1 MNNAL
6 KSYKAR
12 IMIVD
17 LVMLILGV
25 GFIIW
30 QDDMLAKLILVTG
43 VLVAVAGLILVINFL
58 LDKDKTA
65 FDWTIMIIGVL
76 VLTGG
81 ILLAVFAE
89 AVVNISVFIFAGLLV
104 IYGII
109 DIATSIAVTRL
120 TGGIWWLP
128 LLLGLAASGLGI
140 GIIILKTQGT
150 DAVAIMTGIAF
161 IVAAVGGII
170 NAVQTFFGRKK
181 IMGSMPPPPPPPPEF
196 GDDLKV

>member
-17 LVMLILGV
+17 IVMLLLGV

-30 QDDMLAKLILVTG
+30 QDDMLATLILVTG

-65 FDWTIMIIGVL
+65 FDWTIMIIGVIIL
-76 VLTGG
+76 AGG
-81 ILLAVFAE
+81 ILLAIFAG

-104 IYGII
+104 VYGII
-109 DIATSIAVTRL
+109 DIFTSIAITRL
-120 TGGIWWLP
+120 TGGIWWVP
-128 LLLGLAASGLGI
+128 LLLGLAATGLGI

-181 IMGSMPPPPPPPPEF
+181 VLAAEPASTDAK
-196 GDDLKV
+196 DDLTDH

>member
-17 LVMLILGV
+17 IVMLLLGV

-30 QDDMLAKLILVTG
+30 QDDMLATLILVTG
-43 VLVAVAGLILVINFL
+43 VLVAVAGVILVINFL

-65 FDWTIMIIGVL
+65 FDWTIMIIGVIIL
-76 VLTGG
+76 ASG
-81 ILLAVFAE
+81 ILLAVFAN

-104 IYGII
+104 VYGII
-109 DIATSIAVTRL
+109 DIFTSIAITRL
-120 TGGIWWLP
+120 TGGIWWVP
-128 LLLGLAASGLGI
+128 LLLGLAATGLGI

-181 IMGSMPPPPPPPPEF
+181 VLAAAPASTDAK
-196 GDDLKV
+196 DDLTDN

>member
-17 LVMLILGV
+17 IVMLLLGI

-30 QDDMLAKLILVTG
+30 QDDMLATLILVTG
-43 VLVAVAGLILVINFL
+43 VLVAVAGVILVINFL

-65 FDWTIMIIGVL
+65 FDWTIMIIGVIIL
-76 VLTGG
+76 ASG
-81 ILLAVFAE
+81 ILLAVFAN

-104 IYGII
+104 VYGII
-109 DIATSIAVTRL
+109 DIFTSIAITRL
-120 TGGIWWLP
+120 TGGIWWVP
-128 LLLGLAASGLGI
+128 LLLGLAATGLGI
-140 GIIILKTQGT
+140 GIIVLKTQGT

-181 IMGSMPPPPPPPPEF
+181 VLAAAPASTDAE
-196 GDDLKV
+196 DDNTDH

>member
-17 LVMLILGV
+17 IVMLLLGV

-30 QDDMLAKLILVTG
+30 QDDMLATLILVTG
-43 VLVAVAGLILVINFL
+43 VLVAVAGVILVINFL

-65 FDWTIMIIGVL
+65 FDWTIMIIGVIIL
-76 VLTGG
+76 AGG
-81 ILLAVFAE
+81 ILLAIFAG
-89 AVVNISVFIFAGLLV
+89 AVVNISVFIFAGLLIV
-104 IYGII
+104 YGII
-109 DIATSIAVTRL
+109 DIFTSILITRL
-120 TGGIWWLP
+120 TGGIWWVP
-128 LLLGLAASGLGI
+128 LLLGLAATGLGI

-181 IMGSMPPPPPPPPEF
+181 VLAAAPASTDAK
-196 GDDLKV
+196 DDLTDH

>member
-17 LVMLILGV
+17 IVMLLLGI

-30 QDDMLAKLILVTG
+30 QDNMLATLILVTG
-43 VLVAVAGLILVINFL
+43 VLVAVAGVILVINFL

-65 FDWTIMIIGVL
+65 FDWTIMIIGVIIL
-76 VLTGG
+76 AGG
-81 ILLAVFAE
+81 ILLAVFAN

-104 IYGII
+104 VYGII
-109 DIATSIAVTRL
+109 DIFTSILITRL
-120 TGGIWWLP
+120 TGGIWWVP
-128 LLLGLAASGLGI
+128 LLLGLAATGLGI
-140 GIIILKTQGT
+140 GIIVLKTQGT

-161 IVAAVGGII
+161 IVAAAGGII

-181 IMGSMPPPPPPPPEF
+181 VLAAAPASTDAK
-196 GDDLKV
+196 DDLTDH

>member
-17 LVMLILGV
+17 IVMLLLGI

-30 QDDMLAKLILVTG
+30 QDDMLATLILVTG

-65 FDWTIMIIGVL
+65 FDWTIMIIGVIIL
-76 VLTGG
+76 AGG
-81 ILLAVFAE
+81 ILLAIFAG

-104 IYGII
+104 VYGII
-109 DIATSIAVTRL
+109 DIFTSIAITRL
-120 TGGIWWLP
+120 TGGIWWVP
-128 LLLGLAASGLGI
+128 LLLGLAATGLGI

-181 IMGSMPPPPPPPPEF
+181 VLAAAPASTDAK
-196 GDDLKV
+196 DDNTDH

>member
-17 LVMLILGV
+17 IVMLLLGV

-30 QDDMLAKLILVTG
+30 QDNMLATLILVTG
-43 VLVAVAGLILVINFL
+43 VLVAVAGVILVINFL

-65 FDWTIMIIGVL
+65 FDWTIMIIGVIIL
-76 VLTGG
+76 AGG
-81 ILLAVFAE
+81 ILLAVFAN

-104 IYGII
+104 VYGII
-109 DIATSIAVTRL
+109 DIFTSILITRL
-120 TGGIWWLP
+120 TGGIWWVP
-128 LLLGLAASGLGI
+128 LLLGLAATGLGI
-140 GIIILKTQGT
+140 GIIVLKTQGT

-181 IMGSMPPPPPPPPEF
+181 VLAAAPASTDAK
-196 GDDLKV
+196 DDITDH

>member
-17 LVMLILGV
+17 IVMLLLGI

-30 QDDMLAKLILVTG
+30 QDNMLATLILVTG
-43 VLVAVAGLILVINFL
+43 VLVAVAGVILVINFI

-65 FDWTIMIIGVL
+65 FDWTIMIIGVIIL
-76 VLTGG
+76 AGG
-81 ILLAVFAE
+81 ILLAVFAN

-104 IYGII
+104 VYGII
-109 DIATSIAVTRL
+109 DIFTSILITRL
-120 TGGIWWLP
+120 TGGIWWVP
-128 LLLGLAASGLGI
+128 LLLGLAATGLGI

-181 IMGSMPPPPPPPPEF
+181 VLAAAPASTDVK
-196 GDDLKV
+196 DDLTDN

>member
-17 LVMLILGV
+17 IVMLLLGI

-30 QDDMLAKLILVTG
+30 QDNMLATLILVTG
-43 VLVAVAGLILVINFL
+43 VLVAVAGVILVINFL

-65 FDWTIMIIGVL
+65 FDWTIMIIGVIIL
-76 VLTGG
+76 AGG
-81 ILLAVFAE
+81 ILLAVFAN
-89 AVVNISVFIFAGLLV
+89 AVVDISVFIFAGLLV
-104 IYGII
+104 VYGII
-109 DIATSIAVTRL
+109 DIFTSILITRL
-120 TGGIWWLP
+120 TGGIWWVP
-128 LLLGLAASGLGI
+128 LLLGLAATGLGI
-140 GIIILKTQGT
+140 GIIVLKTQGT

-181 IMGSMPPPPPPPPEF
+181 VLAAAPASTDAK
-196 GDDLKV
+196 DDLTDH

>member
-17 LVMLILGV
+17 IVMLLLGI

-30 QDDMLAKLILVTG
+30 QDNMLATLILVTG
-43 VLVAVAGLILVINFL
+43 VLVAVAGVILVINFL

-65 FDWTIMIIGVL
+65 FDWTIMIIGVIIL
-76 VLTGG
+76 ASG
-81 ILLAVFAE
+81 ILLAVFAN

-104 IYGII
+104 VYGII
-109 DIATSIAVTRL
+109 DIFTSIAITRL
-120 TGGIWWLP
+120 TGGIWWVP
-128 LLLGLAASGLGI
+128 LLLGLAATGLGI

-181 IMGSMPPPPPPPPEF
+181 VLDAAPASTDAK
-196 GDDLKV
+196 DDITDH

>member
-17 LVMLILGV
+17 IVMLLLGV

-30 QDDMLAKLILVTG
+30 QDDMLATLILVTG
-43 VLVAVAGLILVINFL
+43 VLVAVAGVILVINFL

-65 FDWTIMIIGVL
+65 FDWTIMIIGVIIL
-76 VLTGG
+76 AGG
-81 ILLAVFAE
+81 ILLAIFAG

-104 IYGII
+104 VYGII
-109 DIATSIAVTRL
+109 DIFTSIAITRL
-120 TGGIWWLP
+120 TGGIWWVP
-128 LLLGLAASGLGI
+128 LLLGLAATGLGI

-181 IMGSMPPPPPPPPEF
+181 VLAAAPASTDAK
-196 GDDLKV
+196 DDLTDH

>member
-17 LVMLILGV
+17 IVMLLLGV

-30 QDDMLAKLILVTG
+30 QDNMLATLILVTG
-43 VLVAVAGLILVINFL
+43 VLVAVAGVILVINFL

-65 FDWTIMIIGVL
+65 FDWTIMIIGVIIL
-76 VLTGG
+76 ASG
-81 ILLAVFAE
+81 ILLAVFAN

-104 IYGII
+104 VYGII
-109 DIATSIAVTRL
+109 DIFTSILITRL
-120 TGGIWWLP
+120 TGGIWWVP
-128 LLLGLAASGLGI
+128 LLLGLAATGLGI
-140 GIIILKTQGT
+140 GIIVLKTQGT

-181 IMGSMPPPPPPPPEF
+181 VLAAAPASTDAK
-196 GDDLKV
+196 DDITDN

>member
-17 LVMLILGV
+17 FVMLLLGI

-30 QDDMLAKLILVTG
+30 QDNMLATLILVTG
-43 VLVAVAGLILVINFL
+43 VLVAVAGVILIINFL

-65 FDWTIMIIGVL
+65 FDWTIMIIGVIIL
-76 VLTGG
+76 AGG
-81 ILLAVFAE
+81 ILLAIFAN

-109 DIATSIAVTRL
+109 DIFTSIIITRL
-120 TGGIWWLP
+120 TGGIWWVP
-128 LLLGLAASGLGI
+128 LLLGLVATGLGI

-181 IMGSMPPPPPPPPEF
+181 VLAAAPASSEGTDNIL
-196 GDDLKV
+196 DK

>member
-17 LVMLILGV
+17 IVMLLLGV

-30 QDDMLAKLILVTG
+30 QDDMLATLILVTG

-65 FDWTIMIIGVL
+65 FDWTIMIIGVIIL
-76 VLTGG
+76 AGG
-81 ILLAVFAE
+81 ILLAVFAN

-104 IYGII
+104 VYGII
-109 DIATSIAVTRL
+109 DIFTSILITRL
-120 TGGIWWLP
+120 TGGIWWVP
-128 LLLGLAASGLGI
+128 LLLGLAATGLGI

-181 IMGSMPPPPPPPPEF
+181 VLAAAPASTDAK
-196 GDDLKV
+196 DDLTDH

>member
-17 LVMLILGV
+17 IVMLLLGV

-30 QDDMLAKLILVTG
+30 QDDMLATLILVTG
-43 VLVAVAGLILVINFL
+43 VLVAVAGVILVINFL

-65 FDWTIMIIGVL
+65 FDWTIMIIGVIIL
-76 VLTGG
+76 AGG
-81 ILLAVFAE
+81 ILLAVFAN

-104 IYGII
+104 VYGII
-109 DIATSIAVTRL
+109 DIFTSIAITRL
-120 TGGIWWLP
+120 TGGIWWVP
-128 LLLGLAASGLGI
+128 LLLGLAATGLGI
-140 GIIILKTQGT
+140 GIIVLKTQGT

-181 IMGSMPPPPPPPPEF
+181 VLDAAPASTDAK
-196 GDDLKV
+196 DDITDH

>member
-17 LVMLILGV
+17 IVMLLLGV

-30 QDDMLAKLILVTG
+30 QDDMLATLILVTG

-65 FDWTIMIIGVL
+65 FDWTIMIIGVIIL
-76 VLTGG
+76 ASG
-81 ILLAVFAE
+81 ILLAVFAN

-104 IYGII
+104 VYGII
-109 DIATSIAVTRL
+109 DIFTSILITRL
-120 TGGIWWLP
+120 TGGIWWVP
-128 LLLGLAASGLGI
+128 LLLGLAATGLGI
-140 GIIILKTQGT
+140 GIIVLKTQGT

-181 IMGSMPPPPPPPPEF
+181 VLAAAPASTDAK
-196 GDDLKV
+196 DDITDN

>member
-17 LVMLILGV
+17 IVMLLLGV

-30 QDDMLAKLILVTG
+30 QDDMLATLILVTG

-65 FDWTIMIIGVL
+65 FDWTIMIIGVIIL
-76 VLTGG
+76 AGG
-81 ILLAVFAE
+81 ILLAIFAG

-104 IYGII
+104 VYGII
-109 DIATSIAVTRL
+109 DIFTSIAITRL
-120 TGGIWWLP
+120 TGGIWWVP
-128 LLLGLAASGLGI
+128 LLLGLAATGLGI

-181 IMGSMPPPPPPPPEF
+181 VLAAAPASTDAK
-196 GDDLKV
+196 GDLTDH

>member
-17 LVMLILGV
+17 IVMLLLGV

-30 QDDMLAKLILVTG
+30 QDDMLATLILVTG
-43 VLVAVAGLILVINFL
+43 VLVAVAGVILVINFL

-65 FDWTIMIIGVL
+65 FDWTIMIIGVIIL
-76 VLTGG
+76 AGG
-81 ILLAVFAE
+81 ILLAIFAG

-104 IYGII
+104 VYGII
-109 DIATSIAVTRL
+109 DIFTSILITRL
-120 TGGIWWLP
+120 TGGIWWVP
-128 LLLGLAASGLGI
+128 LLLGLAATGLGI
-140 GIIILKTQGT
+140 GIIVLKTQGT

-181 IMGSMPPPPPPPPEF
+181 VLAAAPASTDAK
-196 GDDLKV
+196 DDLTDH

>member
-17 LVMLILGV
+17 IVMLLLGV

-30 QDDMLAKLILVTG
+30 QDNMLATLILVTG
-43 VLVAVAGLILVINFL
+43 VLVAVAGVILVINFL

-65 FDWTIMIIGVL
+65 FDWTIMIIGVIIL
-76 VLTGG
+76 ASG
-81 ILLAVFAE
+81 ILLAVFAN

-104 IYGII
+104 VYGII
-109 DIATSIAVTRL
+109 DIFTSILITRL
-120 TGGIWWLP
+120 TGGIWWVP
-128 LLLGLAASGLGI
+128 LLLGLAATGLGI
-140 GIIILKTQGT
+140 GIIVLKTQGT

-181 IMGSMPPPPPPPPEF
+181 VLAAAPASTDAK
-196 GDDLKV
+196 DDISDH

>member
-17 LVMLILGV
+17 IVMLLLGV

-30 QDDMLAKLILVTG
+30 QDDMLATLILVTG

-65 FDWTIMIIGVL
+65 FDWTIMIIGVIIL
-76 VLTGG
+76 AGG
-81 ILLAVFAE
+81 ILLAIFAG

-104 IYGII
+104 VYGII
-109 DIATSIAVTRL
+109 DIFTSILITRL
-120 TGGIWWLP
+120 TGGIWWVP
-128 LLLGLAASGLGI
+128 LLLGLAATGLGI
-140 GIIILKTQGT
+140 GIIVLKTQGT

-181 IMGSMPPPPPPPPEF
+181 VLAAEPASTDAK
-196 GDDLKV
+196 DDLTDH

>member
-17 LVMLILGV
+17 IVMLLLGV

-30 QDDMLAKLILVTG
+30 QDDMLATLILVTG
-43 VLVAVAGLILVINFL
+43 VLVAVAGVILVINFL

-65 FDWTIMIIGVL
+65 FDWTIMIIGVIIL
-76 VLTGG
+76 AGG
-81 ILLAVFAE
+81 ILLAIFAG

-104 IYGII
+104 VYGII
-109 DIATSIAVTRL
+109 DIFTSIAITRL
-120 TGGIWWLP
+120 TGGIWWVP
-128 LLLGLAASGLGI
+128 LLLGLAATGLGI
-140 GIIILKTQGT
+140 GIIVLKTQGT

-181 IMGSMPPPPPPPPEF
+181 VLAAAPASTDAK
-196 GDDLKV
+196 DDLTDH

>member
-17 LVMLILGV
+17 IVMLLLGV

-30 QDDMLAKLILVTG
+30 QDDMLATLILVTG
-43 VLVAVAGLILVINFL
+43 VLVAVAGVILVINFL

-65 FDWTIMIIGVL
+65 FDWTIMIIGVIIL
-76 VLTGG
+76 ASG
-81 ILLAVFAE
+81 ILLAVFAN

-104 IYGII
+104 VYGII
-109 DIATSIAVTRL
+109 DIFTSILITRL
-120 TGGIWWLP
+120 TGGIWWVP
-128 LLLGLAASGLGI
+128 LLLGLAATGLGI

-181 IMGSMPPPPPPPPEF
+181 VLAAAPASTDAK
-196 GDDLKV
+196 DDLTDN

>member
-17 LVMLILGV
+17 IVMLLLGI

-30 QDDMLAKLILVTG
+30 QDNMLATLILVTG

-65 FDWTIMIIGVL
+65 FDWTIMIIGVIIL
-76 VLTGG
+76 AGG
-81 ILLAVFAE
+81 ILLAIFAN

-104 IYGII
+104 VYGII
-109 DIATSIAVTRL
+109 DIFTSIIITRL
-120 TGGIWWLP
+120 TGGIWWVP
-128 LLLGLAASGLGI
+128 LLLGLVATGLGI

-181 IMGSMPPPPPPPPEF
+181 VLAAAPASSEGTDNIL
-196 GDDLKV
+196 DK

>member
-17 LVMLILGV
+17 IVMLLLGV

-30 QDDMLAKLILVTG
+30 QDDMLATLILVTG

-65 FDWTIMIIGVL
+65 FDWTIMIIGVIIL
-76 VLTGG
+76 AGG
-81 ILLAVFAE
+81 ILLAIFAG

-104 IYGII
+104 FYGII
-109 DIATSIAVTRL
+109 DIFTSIAITRL
-120 TGGIWWLP
+120 TGGIWWVP
-128 LLLGLAASGLGI
+128 LLLGLAATGLGI
-140 GIIILKTQGT
+140 GIIVLKTQGT

-181 IMGSMPPPPPPPPEF
+181 VLAAEPASTDAK
-196 GDDLKV
+196 DDLTDH

>member
-17 LVMLILGV
+17 IVMLLLGV

-30 QDDMLAKLILVTG
+30 QDDMLATLILVTG

-65 FDWTIMIIGVL
+65 FDWTIMIIGVIIL
-76 VLTGG
+76 AGG
-81 ILLAVFAE
+81 ILLAIFAG

-104 IYGII
+104 VYGII
-109 DIATSIAVTRL
+109 DIFTSILITRL
-120 TGGIWWLP
+120 TGGIWWVP
-128 LLLGLAASGLGI
+128 LLLGLAATGLGI
-140 GIIILKTQGT
+140 GIIVLKTQGT

-181 IMGSMPPPPPPPPEF
+181 VLAAEPASTDAKE
-196 GDDLKV
+196 DLTDH

>member
-17 LVMLILGV
+17 IVMLLLGI

-30 QDDMLAKLILVTG
+30 QDNMLATLILVTG
-43 VLVAVAGLILVINFL
+43 VLVAVAGVILVINFL

-65 FDWTIMIIGVL
+65 FDWTIMIIGVIIL
-76 VLTGG
+76 AGG
-81 ILLAVFAE
+81 ILLAVFAN

-104 IYGII
+104 VYGII
-109 DIATSIAVTRL
+109 DIFTSILITRL
-120 TGGIWWLP
+120 TGGIWWVP
-128 LLLGLAASGLGI
+128 LLLGLAATGLGI
-140 GIIILKTQGT
+140 GIIVLKTQGT

-181 IMGSMPPPPPPPPEF
+181 VLAAAPASTDAK
-196 GDDLKV
+196 DDLTDN

>member
-17 LVMLILGV
+17 IVMLLLGI

-30 QDDMLAKLILVTG
+30 QDNMLATLILVTG
-43 VLVAVAGLILVINFL
+43 VLVAVAGVILIINFL

-65 FDWTIMIIGVL
+65 FDWTIMIIGVIIL
-76 VLTGG
+76 AGG
-81 ILLAVFAE
+81 ILLAIFAN

-109 DIATSIAVTRL
+109 DIVTSIIITRL
-120 TGGIWWLP
+120 TGGIWWVP
-128 LLLGLAASGLGI
+128 LLLGLVATGLGI

-181 IMGSMPPPPPPPPEF
+181 VLAAAPASSEGTDNIL
-196 GDDLKV
+196 DK

>member
-17 LVMLILGV
+17 IVMLLLGV

-30 QDDMLAKLILVTG
+30 QDDMLATLILVTG
-43 VLVAVAGLILVINFL
+43 VLVAVAGVILVINFL

-65 FDWTIMIIGVL
+65 FDWTIMIIGVIIL
-76 VLTGG
+76 AGG
-81 ILLAVFAE
+81 ILLAIFAG

-104 IYGII
+104 VYGII
-109 DIATSIAVTRL
+109 DIFTSIAITRL
-120 TGGIWWLP
+120 TGGIWWVP
-128 LLLGLAASGLGI
+128 LLLGLAATGLGI

-181 IMGSMPPPPPPPPEF
+181 VLAVAPASTDAK
-196 GDDLKV
+196 DDLTDH

>member
-17 LVMLILGV
+17 IVMLLLGV

-30 QDDMLAKLILVTG
+30 QDNMLATLILVTG
-43 VLVAVAGLILVINFL
+43 VLVAVAGVILVINFL

-65 FDWTIMIIGVL
+65 FDWTIMIIGVIIL
-76 VLTGG
+76 ASG
-81 ILLAVFAE
+81 ILLAVFAN

-104 IYGII
+104 VYGII
-109 DIATSIAVTRL
+109 DIFTSILITRL
-120 TGGIWWLP
+120 TGGIWWVP
-128 LLLGLAASGLGI
+128 LLLGLAATGLGI

-181 IMGSMPPPPPPPPEF
+181 VLAAAPASTDAK
-196 GDDLKV
+196 DDLTDH

>member
-17 LVMLILGV
+17 IVMLLLGM

-30 QDDMLAKLILVTG
+30 QDDMLATLILVTG
-43 VLVAVAGLILVINFL
+43 VLVAVAGVILVINFL

-65 FDWTIMIIGVL
+65 FDWTIMIIGVIIL
-76 VLTGG
+76 AGG
-81 ILLAVFAE
+81 ILLAVFAN

-104 IYGII
+104 VYGII
-109 DIATSIAVTRL
+109 DIFTSILITRL
-120 TGGIWWLP
+120 TGGIWWVP
-128 LLLGLAASGLGI
+128 LLLGLAATGLGI
-140 GIIILKTQGT
+140 GIIVLKTQGT

-181 IMGSMPPPPPPPPEF
+181 VLAAAPASTDAK
-196 GDDLKV
+196 DDLTDH

>member
-17 LVMLILGV
+17 IVMLLLGV

-30 QDDMLAKLILVTG
+30 QDDMLATLILVTG

-65 FDWTIMIIGVL
+65 FDWTIMIIGVIIL
-76 VLTGG
+76 AGG
-81 ILLAVFAE
+81 ILLAVFAN

-104 IYGII
+104 VYGII
-109 DIATSIAVTRL
+109 DIFTSILITRL
-120 TGGIWWLP
+120 TGGIWWVP
-128 LLLGLAASGLGI
+128 LLLGLAATGLGI
-140 GIIILKTQGT
+140 GIIVLKTQGT

-181 IMGSMPPPPPPPPEF
+181 VLAAAPASTDAK
-196 GDDLKV
+196 DDLTDH

>member
-17 LVMLILGV
+17 IVMLLLGV

-30 QDDMLAKLILVTG
+30 QDNMLATLILVTG
-43 VLVAVAGLILVINFL
+43 VLVAVAGVILVVNFL

-65 FDWTIMIIGVL
+65 FDWTIMIIGVIIL
-76 VLTGG
+76 ASG
-81 ILLAVFAE
+81 ILLAVFAN

-104 IYGII
+104 VYGII
-109 DIATSIAVTRL
+109 DIFTSILITRL
-120 TGGIWWLP
+120 TGGIWWVP
-128 LLLGLAASGLGI
+128 LLLGLAATGLGI
-140 GIIILKTQGT
+140 GIIVLKTQGT

-181 IMGSMPPPPPPPPEF
+181 VLAAAPAST
-196 GDDLKV
+196 DAKADLTDP

>member
-17 LVMLILGV
+17 IVMLLLGI

-30 QDDMLAKLILVTG
+30 QDNMLATLILVTG
-43 VLVAVAGLILVINFL
+43 VLVAVAGVILVINFL

-65 FDWTIMIIGVL
+65 FDWTIMIIGVIIL
-76 VLTGG
+76 AGG
-81 ILLAVFAE
+81 ILLAVFAN

-104 IYGII
+104 VYGII
-109 DIATSIAVTRL
+109 DIFTSIFITRL
-120 TGGIWWLP
+120 TGGIWWVP
-128 LLLGLAASGLGI
+128 LLLGLAATGLGI
-140 GIIILKTQGT
+140 GIIVLKTQGT

-181 IMGSMPPPPPPPPEF
+181 VLAAAPASTDAK
-196 GDDLKV
+196 DDLTDH

>member
-17 LVMLILGV
+17 IVMLLLGI

-30 QDDMLAKLILVTG
+30 QDNMLATLILVTG
-43 VLVAVAGLILVINFL
+43 VLVAVAGVILVINFL

-65 FDWTIMIIGVL
+65 FDWTIMIIGVIIL
-76 VLTGG
+76 AGG
-81 ILLAVFAE
+81 ILLAVFAN
-89 AVVNISVFIFAGLLV
+89 AVVKISVFIFAGLLV
-104 IYGII
+104 VYGII
-109 DIATSIAVTRL
+109 DIFTSIAITRL
-120 TGGIWWLP
+120 TGGIWWVP
-128 LLLGLAASGLGI
+128 LLLGLAATGLGI

-181 IMGSMPPPPPPPPEF
+181 VLDAAPASTDAK
-196 GDDLKV
+196 DDITDH

>member
-17 LVMLILGV
+17 IVMLLLGV

-30 QDDMLAKLILVTG
+30 QDDMLATLILVTG

-65 FDWTIMIIGVL
+65 FDWTIMIIGVIIL
-76 VLTGG
+76 AGG
-81 ILLAVFAE
+81 ILLAIFAG

-104 IYGII
+104 VYGII
-109 DIATSIAVTRL
+109 DIFTSIAITRL
-120 TGGIWWLP
+120 TGGIWWVP
-128 LLLGLAASGLGI
+128 LLLGLAATGLGI

-181 IMGSMPPPPPPPPEF
+181 VLAADPASTDAK
-196 GDDLKV
+196 DDLTDH

>member
-17 LVMLILGV
+17 IVMLLLGI

-30 QDDMLAKLILVTG
+30 QDNMLATLILVTG
-43 VLVAVAGLILVINFL
+43 VLVAVAGVILVINFL

-65 FDWTIMIIGVL
+65 FDWTIMIIGVIIL
-76 VLTGG
+76 ASG
-81 ILLAVFAE
+81 ILLAIFAG

-104 IYGII
+104 VYGII
-109 DIATSIAVTRL
+109 DIFTSIAITRL
-120 TGGIWWLP
+120 TGGIWWVP
-128 LLLGLAASGLGI
+128 LLLGLAATGLGI

-181 IMGSMPPPPPPPPEF
+181 VLAAAPASTDAK
-196 GDDLKV
+196 DDNTDH

>member
-17 LVMLILGV
+17 IVMLLLGI

-30 QDDMLAKLILVTG
+30 QDDMLATLILVTG
-43 VLVAVAGLILVINFL
+43 VLVAVAGVILVINFL

-65 FDWTIMIIGVL
+65 FDWTIMIIGVIIL
-76 VLTGG
+76 ASG
-81 ILLAVFAE
+81 ILLAVFAN

-104 IYGII
+104 VYGII
-109 DIATSIAVTRL
+109 DIFTSILITRL
-120 TGGIWWLP
+120 TGGIWWVP
-128 LLLGLAASGLGI
+128 LLLGLAATGLGI
-140 GIIILKTQGT
+140 GIIVLKTQGT

-181 IMGSMPPPPPPPPEF
+181 ILAAAPASTDAK
-196 GDDLKV
+196 DDLTDH

>member
-17 LVMLILGV
+17 IVMLLLGI

-30 QDDMLAKLILVTG
+30 QDDMLATLILVTG

-65 FDWTIMIIGVL
+65 FDWTIMIIGVIIL
-76 VLTGG
+76 AGG
-81 ILLAVFAE
+81 ILLAIFAG

-104 IYGII
+104 VYGII
-109 DIATSIAVTRL
+109 DIFTSIAITRL
-120 TGGIWWLP
+120 TGGIWWVP
-128 LLLGLAASGLGI
+128 LLLGLAATGLGI

-181 IMGSMPPPPPPPPEF
+181 VLAAAPASTDTK
-196 GDDLKV
+196 DDLTDH